1 MSRLILTEEEK
12 RLLEKEGLTL
22 PSTLP
27 LTKVRFLLVEQKL
40 EGGRVTQGGK
50 LSLFLINHLQKD

>member
-1 MSRLILTEEEK
+1 MLTEEEK

-27 LTKVRFLLVEQKL
+27 LTKVRFLSGEQKL
-40 EGGRVTQGGK
+40 EGDCMTQEGNF
-50 LSLFLINHLQKD
+50 SLFDISNLKRD